1 MLKKAGFLASAILII
16 GGLAIT
22 AKINL
27 LKFIVLFLISAVMV
41 LAYYHIKKK
50 GNRTF
55 IKIITTILMCY
66 MLINTIA
73 DISVVFNV
81 PKYLISSTND
91 TKVSLILIYVLP
103 GICVLL
109 GNLLIFIYCILK
121 TFKEEKYEK

>member
-55 IKIITTILMCY
+55 IKIITK
-66 MLINTIA
+66 
-73 DISVVFNV
+73 F
-81 PKYLISSTND
+81 
-91 TKVSLILIYVLP
+91 
-103 GICVLL
+103 
-109 GNLLIFIYCILK
+109 
-121 TFKEEKYEK
+121 